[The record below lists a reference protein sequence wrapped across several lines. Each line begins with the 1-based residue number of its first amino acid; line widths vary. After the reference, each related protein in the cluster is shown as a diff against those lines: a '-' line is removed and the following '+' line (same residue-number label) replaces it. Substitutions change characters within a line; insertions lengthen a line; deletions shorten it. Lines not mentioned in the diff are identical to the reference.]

1 MSRKYDTKRRK
12 KWNRRILLCKTLKE
26 LTLTHVK
33 SKDGLVWLCADDI
46 IDSLNGFIMNKKRNY
61 RKDLTLQELLSR
73 LRPML
78 NSDFMERDYT
88 DESNRNRRY
97 RTVIFAVSD
106 IKKLE
111 QYIEY
116 CSIEVAK
123 I

>member
-33 SKDGLVWLCADDI
+33 DETGLVWLCADDI

-106 IKKLE
+106 IEKLDK
-111 QYIEY
+111 YIEY
-116 CSIEVAK
+116 CSLEVAK